1 MKDFPGQN
9 SKDRNFRETLTR
21 FIILI
26 LFSAAILLLI
36 NQSPWQ
42 DSAILRYDGNREYR
56 EESWVLKEGDRVL
69 EPSLQ
74 VPAFRHLETGK
85 QYSISTELTYNGG
98 IDSIPSCFFF
108 VDHMYCEA
116 YLDGRLM
123 FRYGEEDA
131 GKSDASSSPGNVY
144 VAFRMPRNC
153 WGKELEIF
161 FTPTLNSSVEYQL
174 PNPFFGDYFSV
185 AVAMFQHDL
194 PHNVVAVLFAFL
206 GVVSVLF
213 STLVLPKS
221 KYKEGLFIGIFSIL
235 VSCYSLTESDF
246 AFYIISNPYY
256 TYVLDYTTFTLI
268 PIFLMAFLRERLDA
282 RQKPLGLAMILVGAG
297 MFVIEM
303 VLHFTGILDMREFL
317 PVIHVVYF
325 TSFVI
330 FFVML
335 LRMKQNRYKNQLIL
349 QMIPILLGLMLD
361 AAVYYLH
368 WQLGTSDSGFTSI
381 GVFIFLIAEI
391 YHVWNYSIEV
401 YTLSEQSRDYMQM
414 AYIDALTGI
423 GNRRAMEDELKVIT
437 AGKREYRSLLVASA
451 DLNNLKITND
461 TLGHAAGDFLI
472 RSAAEVLEDLCE
484 HRCHAFRMGGDEF
497 SVLIYDIEE
506 PEFKKCIEKMEKAI
520 ADINR
525 KSNAKLSLALGY
537 EVIHNL
543 NVYDAVQKADQK
555 MYENK
560 AKYKEKMAIEPA
572 MD

>member
-1 MKDFPGQN
+1 MKACYERN
-9 SKDRNFRETLTR
+9 IENRNFRETLTR
-21 FIILI
+21 FLILI
-26 LFSAAILLLI
+26 LFAAVILLLVY
-36 NQSPWQ
+36 QGPWKE
-42 DSAILRYDGNREYR
+42 SAIPRYDGNREYR
-56 EESWVLKEGDRVL
+56 EESWVLKEGDEVL
-69 EPSLQ
+69 NPSLTL
-74 VPAFRHLETGK
+74 PAFLHLETGK

-123 FRYGEEDA
+123 FRYAEKDA
-131 GKSDASSSPGNVY
+131 VKPDKSSSPGNVY
-144 VAFRMPRNC
+144 ASFRMPRNC

-161 FTPTLNSSVEYQL
+161 FTPTLNSSIEYQL

-185 AVAMFQHDL
+185 SVSMFQHDL
-194 PHNVVAVLFAFL
+194 PHNIVAVLFAFL
-206 GVVSVLF
+206 GIVSVVF

-221 KYKEGLFIGIFSIL
+221 KYKEGLFIGIFSLL

-246 AFYIISNPYY
+246 AFYMISNPYY

-268 PIFLMAFLRERLDA
+268 PIFLMAFLRERLDS
-282 RQKPLGLAMILVGAG
+282 RQKPLGLVLIFVGVGLFVTEMI
-297 MFVIEM
+297 
-303 VLHFTGILDMREFL
+303 LHFTGLMDMREFL
-317 PVIHVVYF
+317 PVIHTVYF
-325 TSFVI
+325 TALMI
-330 FFVML
+330 FFIML
-335 LRMKQNRYKNQLIL
+335 LRMKQNRYKGQLIL
-349 QMIPILLGLMLD
+349 QVIPILAGLMLD

-368 WQLGTSDSGFTSI
+368 WQLGTTDSGFTSI
-381 GVFIFLIAEI
+381 GVFIFMITEI

-423 GNRRAMEDELKVIT
+423 GNRRAMEEELKVIT
-437 AGKREYRSLLVASA
+437 SGKREYKSLLVASA

-472 RSAAEVLEDLCE
+472 RSAAEVLEELYE

-506 PEFKKCIEKMEKAI
+506 SDFEICLEKMEKKIQA
-520 ADINR
+520 INR

-543 NVYDAVQKADQK
+543 NVHAAVQKADQK

-560 AKYKEKMAIEPA
+560 AKYKEKMALEA
-572 MD
+572 QKA